1 MYVFVSVYVH
11 EIISKKSKTQNYAR
25 ISQFVYVHEL
35 LKKKNIKFFYPLLTY
50 DINSHEQKYK
60 RHNF

>member
-25 ISQFVYVHEL
+25 FCLFVYVDEL
-35 LKKKNIKFFYPLLTY
+35 LKNKI
-50 DINSHEQKYK
+50 H
-60 RHNF
+60 

>member
-25 ISQFVYVHEL
+25 ISQFVYVHEILKNKKTLSSSTLCL
-35 LKKKNIKFFYPLLTY
+35 LMI
-50 DINSHEQKYK
+50 
-60 RHNF
+60 

>member
-35 LKKKNIKFFYPLLTY
+35 KNKK
-50 DINSHEQKYK
+50 H
-60 RHNF
+60 